1 MLADP
6 NNIKLP
12 LESANWI
19 SPKPCD
25 THNYATPST
34 ASSQLNTVKPVADIM
49 KTTMMQI
56 PSDICVS
63 FNIIAVGMETIGIA
77 CIKNHS
83 CFAGQVL
90 WQCVQRNSLWVI
102 SLMGDSW
109 RVFSS
114 LYSRVWSFS
123 LRDVCLCLDLLCLC
137 SNCTCTLLHFSLQL
151 DLSKTF

>member
-19 SPKPCD
+19 SPQPCD

-34 ASSQLNTVKPVADIM
+34 ARSQLNTVKPVADIM

-63 FNIIAVGMETIGIA
+63 FNIIAVGMETIGLA
-77 CIKNHS
+77 CIKTIQALQDKFCDS
-83 CFAGQVL
+83 
-90 WQCVQRNSLWVI
+90 VQRNSLWVI
-102 SLMGDSW
+102 SLMGDS
-109 RVFSS
+109 
-114 LYSRVWSFS
+114 
-123 LRDVCLCLDLLCLC
+123 
-137 SNCTCTLLHFSLQL
+137 
-151 DLSKTF
+151 